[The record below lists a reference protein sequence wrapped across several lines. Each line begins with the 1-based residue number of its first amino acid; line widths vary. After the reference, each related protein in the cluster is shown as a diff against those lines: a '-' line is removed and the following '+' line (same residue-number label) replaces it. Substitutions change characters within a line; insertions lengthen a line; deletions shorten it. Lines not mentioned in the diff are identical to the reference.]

1 MIIGA
6 ALTSTG
12 EGGAGFSPRPDFS
25 PRPAGAD
32 FSQGRGGNADSPVV
46 NGNGSIRH
54 DPLLAVASAWTL
66 LGIALLFVL
75 QGHSDTQVNMYWLF
89 QVPLDVLLAYSS
101 WRVYRIATGAIRR
114 FWRFMAIAGALFTTG
129 DTVQVVTSFWE
140 RDQWNTGGGTVQ
152 SVCFTIGIALI
163 VIGMLIHPHS
173 GRSGKE
179 RLAFW
184 LDSATVLVGGAVVAW
199 CFAINSED
207 RETNLIGALAG
218 AALVLTSAFAA
229 VKMILS
235 GNAPMHR
242 NAAIPLILAAIVNAL
257 GLFVAPDADGSLPA
271 HAYAIRFLPSLFIAV
286 GPRIQ
291 EVLAQFDEHAFGSR
305 RRKSYSL
312 LPYGSIL
319 IVFSVMLIMLSQN
332 EDKDARLWGT
342 VGGLGVIVGLVVAR
356 QLLAFHDN
364 KRLIAQL
371 DTTLTE
377 LRAHETRL
385 RRQALYDDLT
395 GLANRVHFREE
406 VDTTLAEAPPGTVSV
421 LLIDLDGFKGVNDT
435 LGHAAGDTLLAGVA
449 DKLRASVRSVD
460 LPARL
465 GGDEFAVLL
474 RDCDS
479 RDAERTAQR
488 ILQAMTV
495 PIMID
500 GSPVWANASIGV
512 ASAEETDDLRTLL
525 HAADTAMYAA
535 KHEGKG
541 TWMRYDHSML
551 PAA

>member
-1 MIIGA
+1 VIG
-6 ALTSTG
+6 S
-12 EGGAGFSPRPDFS
+12 
-25 PRPAGAD
+25 
-32 FSQGRGGNADSPVV
+32 
-46 NGNGSIRH
+46 GSIRH
-54 DPLLAVASAWTL
+54 DPVLAVAAAWTL
-66 LGIALLFVL
+66 LGTALFFILD
-75 QGHSDTQVNMYWLF
+75 GHSDTQVNVYWAF
-89 QVPLDVLLAYSS
+89 QVPLDALLAYSS
-101 WRVYRIATGAIRR
+101 WRVFRIATGAIRR
-114 FWRFMAIAGALFTTG
+114 FWRFMAIAGTLFTFG
-129 DTVQVVTSFWE
+129 DIVQTLTSFWE
-140 RDQWNTGGGTVQ
+140 RDEWSTAGGTVQ
-152 SVCFTIGIALI
+152 STCFAVGLSLI
-163 VIGMLIHPHS
+163 VIGMLIHPHA
-173 GRSGKE
+173 GRSGKD

-207 RETNLIGALAG
+207 RETNLIGALFG
-218 AALVLTSAFAA
+218 AAVTLTSAFGA

-242 NAAIPLILAAIVNAL
+242 HAAVPLILAAVVNAA
-257 GLFVAPDADGSLPA
+257 GLFATPEADGALPA
-271 HAYAIRFLPSLFIAV
+271 YAYAIRFLPSLLIAV
-286 GPRIQ
+286 GPRVQ
-291 EVLAQFDEHAFGSR
+291 EIIAQFDQYAFGSR
-305 RRKSYSL
+305 RRKPYSL

-319 IVFSVMLIMLSQN
+319 VVFSVMIVMLSQN

-364 KRLIAQL
+364 KRLIGQL

-377 LRAHETRL
+377 LREHETRL
-385 RRQALYDDLT
+385 RRQALFDDLT
-395 GLANRVHFREE
+395 GLANRTHFREE
-406 VDTTLAEAPPGTVSV
+406 VDATLADAEPGSVSV

-435 LGHAAGDTLLAGVA
+435 LGHAAGDALLAGVA
-449 DKLRASVRSVD
+449 EKMRAAVRTGD

-474 RDCDS
+474 RDCDA

-488 ILQAMTV
+488 ILQALTE

-500 GSPVWANASIGV
+500 GAPVRANASIGV
-512 ASAEETDDLRTLL
+512 ASAEEGDDLRTLL

-551 PAA
+551 AA